1 MPKCVIFSALLTL
14 GLILPAASALAVP
27 PTQLAMAHH
36 DTTMKNKE
44 LVLGFYKDIL
54 NDKKLD
60 KLKDYFTEDVVDH
73 DPMMGDLVGL
83 AKVRESMT
91 DFLKGFPDLKVEVL
105 RSAAEGDLV
114 FVHIRM
120 TGTNSGAMM
129 GMPATGKKIDV
140 NAIDIIRV
148 KDGKCAEHWM
158 ETNSIAMMQQ
168 LGLMQG
174 H

>member
-1 MPKCVIFSALLTL
+1 MFKHLIFSALLAL
-14 GLILPAASALAVP
+14 GLTLSATSALAMP
-27 PTQLAMAHH
+27 STQLAMGHH
-36 DTTMKNKE
+36 DTTLKNKE
-44 LVLGFYKDIL
+44 LAFNFYKDIM

-60 KLKDYFTEDVVDH
+60 KLKDYFTADVLDH
-73 DPMMGDLVGL
+73 DPMMGDISGL
-83 AKVRESMT
+83 AKVSESIS
-91 DFLKGFPDLKVEVL
+91 DFLKGFPDLNVEVL

-140 NAIDIIRV
+140 NAIDIIRI